1 MFSLYNGKGVIFVGY
16 VWMVCFS
23 EMKQSMWIYMYIV
36 YYNMKQCLRIW
47 IDFSKG
53 MFVGMVFILCIIDEF
68 FELMV
73 ILLGIFCK
81 VI

>member
-1 MFSLYNGKGVIFVGY
+1 MFVGY

-23 EMKQSMWIYMYIV
+23 EIKQSMGIYMYII
-36 YYNMKQCLRIW
+36 YCNMKQCLRIW

-68 FELMV
+68 FEL
-73 ILLGIFCK
+73 
-81 VI
+81 